1 MNQGWTRV
9 PSVLNTATET
19 FSDSDKKAE
28 VEAFRKRIESENKL
42 GSFGSTFDGIIGEFH
57 KSL

>member
-42 GSFGSTFDGIIGEFH
+42 GSFASTFDGIIGEFH
-57 KSL
+57 KS